1 MINSENI
8 AYHCYYTIRNKI
20 LKDGEK
26 IMKELVQVT
35 LYDCVYLNGEIN
47 KITEEEKK
55 ILYQNRE
62 FIRANNEYN

>member
-1 MINSENI
+1 
-8 AYHCYYTIRNKI
+8 
-20 LKDGEK
+20 
-26 IMKELVQVT
+26 MKELVQVT
-35 LYDCVYLNGEIN
+35 LYDCIYLNGEIN